1 MTTLF
6 EVATLVKNARRE
18 AGLSQAELAA
28 KAGIS
33 RVTVARMETLAKGDM
48 SVSILIRLLEA
59 TGYDLKVVKSGHVR
73 TLEDILEEQRKGDE
87 L

>member
-6 EVATLVKNARRE
+6 DVATLVKNARRE

-59 TGYDLKVVKSGHVR
+59 TGYDLKAVKNGHVR